1 MISPTFLLMTDD
13 LLYQVA
19 LTMIPNIGD
28 VHAKALVNQYGDAR
42 SIFSA
47 KKKDLEN
54 MEGIGSVRAGSIKS
68 FSNFQRSESEIKFIE
83 KYKITP
89 LFLTD
94 KNYPQRLLHCYD
106 SPVLLYYRGNANLN
120 HAKIISIVGTRNYS
134 DYGKSICEK
143 LLEELQEE
151 NIIVISGLAF
161 GIDTIA
167 HKAALKNNLPTVGV
181 LAHGLDRIYPIQ
193 NKTLAK
199 KTLAIQQH

>member
-1 MISPTFLLMTDD
+1 MRSPTFFVMTDD

-28 VHAKALVNQYGDAR
+28 VHAKALVNRYGNAR
-42 SIFSA
+42 SVFSA

-54 MEGIGSVRAGSIKS
+54 MEGIGSVRASSIKS
-68 FSNFQRSESEIKFIE
+68 FSNFQRGESEINFIE

-94 KNYPQRLLHCYD
+94 TNYPQRLLHCYD
-106 SPVLLYYRGNANLN
+106 SPALLYYRGNANLN
-120 HAKIISIVGTRNYS
+120 HSKIISIVGTRNYS
-134 DYGKSICEK
+134 EYGKATCEK

-151 NIIVISGLAF
+151 NIVVISGQAF

-167 HKAALKNNLPTVGV
+167 HKAALKNNLLTVGV
-181 LAHGLDRIYPIQ
+181 LAH
-193 NKTLAK
+193 
-199 KTLAIQQH
+199 